1 MFFTALLIGTFLIG
15 AALVLT
21 IDYLTERTLKEAVKT
36 ELSEAD
42 HVIINEIINNTN
54 SYTAPTYK
62 LKAKNK
68 YGTDIKD
75 ITINCTRSDY
85 FYKNQKIRIK

>member
-42 HVIINEIINNTN
+42 HVIINEII
-54 SYTAPTYK
+54 
-62 LKAKNK
+62 LI
-68 YGTDIKD
+68 DLLE
-75 ITINCTRSDY
+75 
-85 FYKNQKIRIK
+85 